1 MIGEKNELSLEE
13 MTGEMVSKDSNLE
26 AQIKTQDGSLKV
38 SVGKEE
44 TQEQQFL
51 NLREIAKQIAAQERI
66 KAGVKVIFDTKKEGA
81 NVEGVVGG
89 FQLGDK
95 NTVLLSED
103 AVKAGKFSV
112 LIELNISKSGRL
124 TAINFEFNELKE
136 KIRSGEV
143 KILD

>member
-103 AVKAGKFSV
+103 AVKDGKFSV
-112 LIELNISKSGRL
+112 LIELNTSKSGRL

-136 KIRSGEV
+136 KIRIGEV
-143 KILD
+143 KLVV

>member
-26 AQIKTQDGSLKV
+26 AQIKIQDGSPKV

-81 NVEGVVGG
+81 NIEGVVGG

-103 AVKAGKFSV
+103 AVKDGKFSV
-112 LIELNISKSGRL
+112 LIELNTSKSGRL

-136 KIRSGEV
+136 KIRIGEV
-143 KILD
+143 KLVV

>member
-26 AQIKTQDGSLKV
+26 AQIKIQDGSPKI
-38 SVGKEE
+38 SVDKEE

-112 LIELNISKSGRL
+112 LIELNTSKSGRL
-124 TAINFEFNELKE
+124 TAVNFEFNELKE

-143 KILD
+143 KISD